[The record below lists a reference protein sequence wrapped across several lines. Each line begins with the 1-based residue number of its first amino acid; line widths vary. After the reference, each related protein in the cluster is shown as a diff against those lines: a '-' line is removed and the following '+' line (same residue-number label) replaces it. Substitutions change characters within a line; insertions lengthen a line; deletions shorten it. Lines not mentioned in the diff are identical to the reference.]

1 MLDATEYDV
10 AVEQFDILLTDI
22 KAEDIER
29 VSIDGVKHL
38 SPATTSTSVV
48 LRGVTV
54 GENARLLVKAVVTR
68 SGNLQQHRAINVIML
83 VATGSPYVFLTQK
96 TWKAFGV
103 DLADLPN
110 DQAYV
115 KINGVRVLAHVSS
128 NHFEDIDV
136 MGTSFLKNCNVTIDY
151 PEQKAEIHLTE

>member
-1 MLDATEYDV
+1 MMDATEYV
-10 AVEQFDILLTDI
+10 VVEQFDILLTDI
-22 KAEDIER
+22 KAEHIER
-29 VSIDGVKHL
+29 IKIDGVKHL
-38 SPATTSTSVV
+38 SPATTSTSV

-54 GENARLLVKAVVTR
+54 GENARVFVKAVVTR

-83 VATGSPYVFLTQK
+83 VDTGSPFVFLAPK

-110 DQAYV
+110 DEAYV

-128 NHFEDIDV
+128 NHFADIDV
-136 MGTSFLKNCNVTIDY
+136 MGTSFLKNCKMTVDY
-151 PEQKAEIHLTE
+151 PEEKVEIHLSE